1 MATVNPWKRFIGLLP
16 GGVRTVATV
25 ISINPTAGISEVEL
39 RTGTR
44 VTVRGVDVP
53 VSGKAYST
61 RAGHSTRS
69 HSCKPSQG
77 SHSVHEAGRA

>member
-25 ISINPTAGISEVEL
+25 KSIDTSAGISEVEL

-44 VTVRGVDVP
+44 VTVRGVDVA
-53 VSGKAYST
+53 VNSKAYIADGVIT
-61 RAGHSTRS
+61 GPA
-69 HSCKPSQG
+69 PSLT
-77 SHSVHEAGRA
+77 HYDVDV

>member
-1 MATVNPWKRFIGLLP
+1 MATTNPWKRFIGLLP

-25 ISINPTAGISEVEL
+25 RSINTTAGLSEVEL

-53 VSGKAYST
+53 VSSKAYIADGVIT
-61 RAGHSTRS
+61 GPAPDLPHFD
-69 HSCKPSQG
+69 
-77 SHSVHEAGRA
+77 VDV

>member
-25 ISINPTAGISEVEL
+25 ISIDTTTGLSQVEL
-39 RTGTR
+39 RTGTS

-53 VSGKAYST
+53 VNSKAYI
-61 RAGHSTRS
+61 ADGVIVGAAPDLPHLD
-69 HSCKPSQG
+69 
-77 SHSVHEAGRA
+77 VDV

>member
-16 GGVRTVATV
+16 GGVRTVGTV
-25 ISINPTAGISEVEL
+25 KGINTTTGLSEVEL

-53 VSGKAYST
+53 VNSKAYIADGVIT
-61 RAGHSTRS
+61 GPAPGLPHFD
-69 HSCKPSQG
+69 
-77 SHSVHEAGRA
+77 VDV

>member
-1 MATVNPWKRFIGLLP
+1 MATINPWKRFIGLLP

-25 ISINPTAGISEVEL
+25 RSINTSAGTSEAEL

-53 VSGKAYST
+53 VNSKAYISDGT
-61 RAGHSTRS
+61 ITGPAPDLPHFD
-69 HSCKPSQG
+69 
-77 SHSVHEAGRA
+77 VDV

>member
-16 GGVRTVATV
+16 GGVRTVAEV
-25 ISINPTAGISEVEL
+25 ISINSSAGISEVEL

-53 VSGKAYST
+53 VSGKAYIADGVIT
-61 RAGHSTRS
+61 GPA
-69 HSCKPSQG
+69 PSLPYYD
-77 SHSVHEAGRA
+77 VDV

>member
-1 MATVNPWKRFIGLLP
+1 MATINPWKRFIGLLP

-25 ISINPTAGISEVEL
+25 RSINTSSGTSEAEL

-53 VSGKAYST
+53 LNSKAYIADGVIT
-61 RAGHSTRS
+61 GPAPDLPHFD
-69 HSCKPSQG
+69 
-77 SHSVHEAGRA
+77 VDV

>member
-16 GGVRTVATV
+16 GGVRTVAIV
-25 ISINPTAGISEVEL
+25 RSINTAAGISEVEL

-53 VSGKAYST
+53 VSSKAYIADGVIT
-61 RAGHSTRS
+61 GPAPNLPHYD
-69 HSCKPSQG
+69 
-77 SHSVHEAGRA
+77 VDV

>member
-25 ISINPTAGISEVEL
+25 ISINTTAGISEVQL

-53 VSGKAYST
+53 VSGKAYIADGVIT
-61 RAGHSTRS
+61 GPA
-69 HSCKPSQG
+69 PSLP
-77 SHSVHEAGRA
+77 HYDVDV

>member
-16 GGVRTVATV
+16 GGVRTVAIV
-25 ISINPTAGISEVEL
+25 RSIDATAGISTAEL

-53 VSGKAYST
+53 VGSKAYIADGTITGPAPSL
-61 RAGHSTRS
+61 S
-69 HSCKPSQG
+69 HLD
-77 SHSVHEAGRA
+77 VDV

>member
-1 MATVNPWKRFIGLLP
+1 MATTNPWKRFIGLLP

-25 ISINPTAGISEVEL
+25 MSINTAAGISEVEL

-53 VSGKAYST
+53 VSSKAYIADGLIT
-61 RAGHSTRS
+61 GPAPDLPHFD
-69 HSCKPSQG
+69 
-77 SHSVHEAGRA
+77 VDV